1 MMEMFIQPETVFFAL
16 VSAMLGIVVYFL
28 RQLLTDFKKVERDV
42 NEVKATTALIKAE
55 FKGINDLMN
64 QKIEFLEKRVNH
76 FEKVIIK
83 QKDYEKE

>member
-1 MMEMFIQPETVFFAL
+1 MEMFIQPETVFFAF

>member
-1 MMEMFIQPETVFFAL
+1 MEMFIKPETVFFAL
-16 VSAMLGIVVYFL
+16 VTAMLGIVAYFL
-28 RQLLTDFKKVERDV
+28 RQLLTDFKKVEKDV

-76 FEKVIIK
+76 FEKVIFK
-83 QKDYEKE
+83 QKEYEKK